1 MNKCLVTKLNGVCP
15 NDRLLK
21 VGEFR
26 MKISRVPSPNN
37 KTQGLMLEVSAPI
50 KLKILGDGYF
60 TDNSLSNNL
69 GKEIDVTNSQNVFFS
84 NGDYDISILDKY
96 KICRIQTGAN
106 GVQFVE
112 NDQQNKSFDIDGLKF
127 SKDMISIDTNSKGVS
142 GNLSSL
148 ESLTKLERIN
158 IFGSSIYGDISALR
172 NLTSLGN
179 LDIRNTNLSGDISA
193 LSNLTTLPYLNITGT
208 DVSGDISALSNLTEL
223 SMPSLN
229 LSDLN
234 IIGNVSA
241 LKGMYKI
248 KAFYLQNMYIG
259 GDLSQLPD
267 NANFVSLKYYK
278 GTGFTW
284 SSRPSSAKIIG
295 IEGNPII
302 LNLDKMLQDLANCAV
317 GFDSTS
323 GQWLKTIS
331 VRGSRTSASDSAV
344 STLQSK
350 GYTVNISTI

>member
-26 MKISRVPSPNN
+26 LKVSKVPSPNN
-37 KTQGLMLEVSAPI
+37 KTQGLMLEVSDTI

-60 TDNSLSNNL
+60 TDSSLSNNL
-69 GKEIDVTNSQNVFFS
+69 GKEIYVTNAQNVFFS

-106 GVQFVE
+106 GVDYVE

-148 ESLTKLERIN
+148 ESLTKLNKID
-158 IFGSSIYGDISALR
+158 IYGSSIYGDISALR
-172 NLTSLGN
+172 NLTALTFLN
-179 LDIRNTNLSGDISA
+179 IRNTNLSGDISA
-193 LSNLTTLPYLNITGT
+193 LQNLTALTVLNITNT
-208 DVSGDISALSNLTEL
+208 NLSGDISALQNLTAL
-223 SMPSLN
+223 TSSLN
-229 LSDLN
+229 LSALN
-234 IIGNVSA
+234 IIGDVSA
-241 LKGMYKI
+241 LKGMSKI
-248 KAFYLQNMYIG
+248 KEFYLQNMSIG

-267 NANFVSLKYYK
+267 NAIFVSLKNYK

-284 SSRPSSAKIIG
+284 TSRPSSAKIIG

-323 GQWLKTIS
+323 GQWFKTIS
-331 VRGSRTSASDSAV
+331 VIGSRTSASDSAV

-350 GYTVNISTI
+350 GYTINISTI

>member
-1 MNKCLVTKLNGVCP
+1 MNKCLVTKLNGVCT

-26 MKISRVPSPNN
+26 LKVSKVPSPNN
-37 KTQGLMLEVSAPI
+37 KTQGLMLESSAPI
-50 KLKILGDGYF
+50 KLNIIGDGYF
-60 TDNSLSNNL
+60 TDSTLSNNL
-69 GKEIDVTNSQNVFFS
+69 GKEIDVTGAQNVFFS
-84 NGDYDISILDKY
+84 NGDYDISILNKY

-112 NDQQNKSFDIDGLKF
+112 SDQQNKSFDIDGLKF
-127 SKDMISIDTNSKGVS
+127 SKDMITIDTNSKGVS

-148 ESLTKLERIN
+148 ESLTKLDRIN
-158 IFGSSIYGDISALR
+158 IYGSSIYGDISALR
-172 NLTSLGN
+172 NLTALTS

-193 LSNLTTLPYLNITGT
+193 LRNLT
-208 DVSGDISALSNLTEL
+208 ALTN
-223 SMPSLN
+223 SLN
-229 LSDLN
+229 LSGLN
-234 IIGNVSA
+234 IIGDVSA
-241 LKGMYKI
+241 LKGMSKI
-248 KAFYLQNMYIG
+248 KELYLQNMSIG

-267 NANFVSLKYYK
+267 NANFVSLKNYK

-284 SSRPSSAKIIG
+284 SSRPSSAKIIA

-323 GQWLKTIS
+323 GQWIKTIS

>member
-1 MNKCLVTKLNGVCP
+1 MNKCLVTKLNGVCT

-26 MKISRVPSPNN
+26 MKISRVSSPNN
-37 KTQGLMLEVSAPI
+37 KTQGLMLESSAPI
-50 KLKILGDGYF
+50 KLNIIGDGYF
-60 TDNSLSNNL
+60 TDSTLSNNL
-69 GKEIDVTNSQNVFFS
+69 GKEIDVTGAQNVFFS
-84 NGDYDISILDKY
+84 NGDYDISILNKY

-112 NDQQNKSFDIDGLKF
+112 SDQQNKSFDIDGLKF
-127 SKDMISIDTNSKGVS
+127 SKDMITIDTNSKGVS

-148 ESLTKLERIN
+148 ESLTKLDRIN
-158 IFGSSIYGDISALR
+158 IYGSSIYGDISALR
-172 NLTSLGN
+172 NLTALTS

-193 LSNLTTLPYLNITGT
+193 LRNLT
-208 DVSGDISALSNLTEL
+208 ALTN
-223 SMPSLN
+223 SLN
-229 LSDLN
+229 LSGLLN
-234 IIGNVSA
+234 IFGDVSA
-241 LKGMYKI
+241 LKGMSKI
-248 KAFYLQNMYIG
+248 KELYLQNMSIG

-267 NANFVSLKYYK
+267 NANFVSLKNYK

-284 SSRPSSAKIIG
+284 SSRPSSAKIIA

-323 GQWLKTIS
+323 GQWIKTIS

>member
-60 TDNSLSNNL
+60 TDSSLSNNL
-69 GKEIDVTNSQNVFFS
+69 GKEIDVTGIQNVFFS

-106 GVQFVE
+106 GTQFVE
-112 NDQQNKSFDIDGLKF
+112 NDQYNKSFNIDGLKF
-127 SKDMISIDTNSKGVS
+127 SKDMISIDSNSKGVS

-148 ESLTKLERIN
+148 ESLTKLDRIN
-158 IFGSSIYGDISALR
+158 IYGSSIYGDISALR
-172 NLTSLGN
+172 NLTALTK
-179 LDIRNTNLSGDISA
+179 LDIRNIN
-193 LSNLTTLPYLNITGT
+193 
-208 DVSGDISALSNLTEL
+208 VSGDISALRNLTAL
-223 SMPSLN
+223 TKLGITGTNVLGDISALRNLTALNDLN
-229 LSDLN
+229 LSALN
-234 IIGNVSA
+234 IIGDVSA
-241 LKGMYKI
+241 LKGMSKI
-248 KAFYLQNMYIG
+248 KEFYLQNMSIG

-267 NANFVSLKYYK
+267 NANFVSLKNYK

-284 SSRPSSAKIIG
+284 SSRPSSAKIIA